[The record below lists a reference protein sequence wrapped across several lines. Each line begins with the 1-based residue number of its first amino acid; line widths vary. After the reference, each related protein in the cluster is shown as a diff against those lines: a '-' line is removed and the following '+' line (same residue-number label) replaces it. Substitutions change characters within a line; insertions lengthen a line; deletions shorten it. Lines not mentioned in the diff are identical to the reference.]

1 MYPRS
6 GIWKRLRQVLQC
18 TQYPPETIRKMGEE
32 LTTQHNLLRA
42 IDVGGSTR
50 PTYAVFVIASVI
62 TAERNDNLAK
72 VCRTKQRENASRSSR
87 TITRPR
93 TNRSRRGNQATHHVD
108 EAVPQPEYV
117 DQIYHIPEQRALLLV
132 ANVLLNQ
139 VELGMEVET
148 GASASI
154 ISEKTYDRLWPRER
168 PRLTPSARKLRTY
181 TGEELIPSKG
191 TSKSTLP
198 TGISTKPYHWWS
210 LLGMVQA

>member
-1 MYPRS
+1 M
-6 GIWKRLRQVLQC
+6 LEC

-50 PTYAVFVIASVI
+50 STYAVFVIASVI
-62 TAERNDNLAK
+62 TA
-72 VCRTKQRENASRSSR
+72 RENASRSSR
-87 TITRPR
+87 KITRPR
-93 TNRSRRGNQATHHVD
+93 TNRSRPGNQATHHVD
-108 EAVPQPEYV
+108 EAPEYV

-154 ISEKTYDRLWPRER
+154 IS
-168 PRLTPSARKLRTY
+168 
-181 TGEELIPSKG
+181 
-191 TSKSTLP
+191 
-198 TGISTKPYHWWS
+198 
-210 LLGMVQA
+210 